1 MVCVFFMA
9 NNECIAIV
17 IIITIPP
24 NIVWNE
30 GCSLIINQTHTGPI
44 IVSKRKKRLTR
55 DGNYNARGRYFP
67 DGKSIFFVH
76 GNDGNFQIA
85 TKKLSSR
92 YIETLTSTS
101 LDESP
106 TISPNG
112 NIIIYATKDGSKGY
126 LGGITLDGKSRFSL
140 PVKNGSVREPA
151 WSPLLN

>member
-1 MVCVFFMA
+1 MY
-9 NNECIAIV
+9 E
-17 IIITIPP
+17 
-24 NIVWNE
+24 
-30 GCSLIINQTHTGPI
+30 INTQ
-44 IVSKRKKRLTR
+44 SKRKKRLTR

-92 YIETLTSTS
+92 FIETLTSTS

-151 WSPLLN
+151 WSPLFN

>member
-1 MVCVFFMA
+1 MNSKLSKSQIKRFSRQ
-9 NNECIAIV
+9 
-17 IIITIPP
+17 IILK
-24 NIVWNE
+24 NIGVT
-30 GCSLIINQTHTGPI
+30 GQKKIIQ
-44 IVSKRKKRLTR
+44 SKRKKRLTK

-112 NIIIYATKDGSKGY
+112 NIIIYATKFNGKGVLDAVSIDGRVKF
-126 LGGITLDGKSRFSL
+126 RL
-140 PVKNGSVREPA
+140 PSTQGDVREPS
-151 WSPLLN
+151 WSPFLN